1 MAHNLTFQHYDANK
15 AWASKLGVC
24 LQEIYVHAMHL
35 LSQELHTSFN
45 SRVTSFERK
54 LQFQMHRCG
63 CAVLTFVC
71 PSGSPHTHWS
81 AALRLIGH
89 CDQKYQAFILH
100 SRSLVIWFNFG
111 VSALFP
117 GTFCIQWP
125 SYMVIGPF
133 LTCGCQ
139 LMSKVLEVFVFVF
152 FLGRLSSEVV
162 LAVMREGASTT
173 PFLVRPQPE
182 YLKTYI
188 RYIAQNQ
195 AEHII
200 F

>member
-89 CDQKYQAFILH
+89 CDQKYQAFIL
-100 SRSLVIWFNFG
+100 LVNTQ
-111 VSALFP
+111 L
-117 GTFCIQWP
+117 CR
-125 SYMVIGPF
+125 MVKWSNVG
-133 LTCGCQ
+133 
-139 LMSKVLEVFVFVF
+139 ENRF
-152 FLGRLSSEVV
+152 FLPSDLLDTAIRNTKPLYCWLIRSCVV
-162 LAVMREGASTT
+162 CLYDPTWWE
-173 PFLVRPQPE
+173 
-182 YLKTYI
+182 
-188 RYIAQNQ
+188 
-195 AEHII
+195 
-200 F
+200 